1 VLSTPVFAFA
11 REQAFVCALVS
22 QAAAATSFSIAIS
35 LFPKDP
41 IAVLADKKLA
51 VLGAGMMGSAL
62 ALGLVQAGAMPAAQ
76 ITLFDTHL
84 AKARAV
90 ADTLGAG
97 ASAADTAREAV
108 AHADLVLLAVK
119 PPIVPD
125 LLAFISPVLTPRH
138 LVISIAA
145 GIRLAKMEALIP
157 ADVPLVRTMPN
168 TPCLV
173 GTGATA
179 LCRGTHATEAHLA
192 LAQALFASVG
202 VSVEVE
208 ERLLDAVTGLSGS
221 GPAYVYL
228 MIEALADGGVQAGLT
243 RATARLLAAQTVM
256 GAAQMVLASD
266 QHPAQLKDNVTTPG
280 GTTIAALAVLER
292 AGFRTALMDAIEA
305 AATRSKELS

>member
-1 VLSTPVFAFA
+1 
-11 REQAFVCALVS
+11 
-22 QAAAATSFSIAIS
+22 
-35 LFPKDP
+35 
-41 IAVLADKKLA
+41 VLADKKLA

-62 ALGLVQAGAMPAAQ
+62 AQGLVRAGAMPAAH
-76 ITLFDTHL
+76 ITLFDTHA
-84 AKARAV
+84 AKAHAV

-97 ASAADTAREAV
+97 AATADTARAAV
-108 AHADLVLLAVK
+108 AQADLVLLAVK
-119 PPIVPD
+119 PPIIPD
-125 LLAFISPVLTPRH
+125 VLAAISPVLTPRH
-138 LVISIAA
+138 LLISIAA
-145 GIRLAKMEALIP
+145 GVRLAKMQALIP

-173 GTGATA
+173 GDGATA

-228 MIEALADGGVQAGLT
+228 MIEAMADGGVQAGLT

-256 GAAQMVLASD
+256 GAAKMVLASD

-305 AATRSKELS
+305 AAARSKELS